1 MMKHFGLLIF
11 TIVLVLSFG
20 ARHPGDDTP
29 TTDAGPEAAAYP
41 AATPLAVVTSS
52 VSRGLAAL
60 RSERAGVRPVDGSW
74 AEIGRAA
81 HDLFDVDGMA
91 RRALAQHWRD
101 LALPERAEFVRLFG
115 DVLRQSF
122 VAVIERQPDL
132 DRLPMDE
139 EIAGDYARVRSRV
152 TLIPAS
158 ESRIEYRL
166 SASGPRWAVY
176 DIVLD
181 GTSLVAHLRGQ
192 LHEIVVVTS
201 AAQLLEHMRTERS
214 MGAPTRGAVTGSTA
228 SELEAFDR
236 GRLATGL
243 LLGAAARARWR

>member
-1 MMKHFGLLIF
+1 MKHFGLVIF
-11 TIVLVLSFG
+11 TIVLALSFG
-20 ARHPGDDTP
+20 GRRPDGDTP
-29 TTDAGPEAAAYP
+29 TTDAGPTAAHP
-41 AATPLAVVTSS
+41 VATPLAVVTSS

-60 RSERAGVRPVDGSW
+60 RSERAGVRPLDGSW

-91 RRALAQHWRD
+91 RRALGQHWRG
-101 LALPERAEFVRLFG
+101 LAAPERAEFVRLFG

-132 DRLPMDE
+132 GRLPMDE
-139 EIAGDYARVRSRV
+139 EVAGDYARVRSRV
-152 TLIPAS
+152 TVVPES

-166 SASGPRWAVY
+166 FASGPRWAVY

-181 GTSLVAHLRGQ
+181 GVSLVAHLRGQ

-201 AAQLLEHMRTERS
+201 AAQLLERMRAERS
-214 MGAPTRGAVTGSTA
+214 TGPPVRRAITDPAA

-236 GRLATGL
+236 ERLAIGL